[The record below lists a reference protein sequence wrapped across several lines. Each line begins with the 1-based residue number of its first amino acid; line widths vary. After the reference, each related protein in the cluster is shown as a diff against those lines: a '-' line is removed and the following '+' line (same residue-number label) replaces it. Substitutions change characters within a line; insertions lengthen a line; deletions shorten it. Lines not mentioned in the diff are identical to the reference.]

1 MNYWLQ
7 YTAIGMLL
15 VSYLSSLNAFRL
27 DMPKA
32 YKQFSFFLL
41 FVVLGELFA
50 YAWSNWLYELLG
62 VLPYN
67 QWFYNFFHLLS
78 YSFLMYFFYQVL
90 GLPKVKKIIPVLAL
104 VYIVFALIN
113 LFFIQGLEELNTRS
127 ELVASIILIFLSI
140 AYYYQIL
147 LDKKIIPL
155 LNNPLFWISTG
166 VLVSNLGSI
175 LALYLIN
182 VIAKIS
188 MQKADTFLLL
198 IQFAAILTSITFS
211 IAFLCRTKK

>member
-104 VYIVFALIN
+104 VYIAFALIN